1 VTDDPVFECFRKV
14 ECRDLEW
21 MLAGLRGRPAGRSRI
36 DLKVHIDLQP
46 AEEWSVGIALSQT
59 DDSSLIRLE
68 GAVDISVAAELKAVL
83 LRAIAKGNTIRI
95 SADAVSELDVTAFQL
110 LWAACREAKRSG
122 MNLVLA
128 GETPEPVEKALS
140 EVGLDARALFACAC
154 EAVAE
159 GAGPE
164 VP

>member
-1 VTDDPVFECFRKV
+1 
-14 ECRDLEW
+14 

-68 GAVDISVAAELKAVL
+68 GAVDISVAAELKAAL
-83 LRAIAKGNTIRI
+83 MEAIAAGTDVRI
-95 SADAVSELDVTAFQL
+95 SAEAVSDLDVTAFQL
-110 LWAACREAKRSG
+110 LGAASREAKRSG
-122 MNLVLA
+122 VELTFA
-128 GETPEPVEKALS
+128 GEAPEPVRNALS
-140 EVGLDARALFACAC
+140 EMGLDTRALFACAC